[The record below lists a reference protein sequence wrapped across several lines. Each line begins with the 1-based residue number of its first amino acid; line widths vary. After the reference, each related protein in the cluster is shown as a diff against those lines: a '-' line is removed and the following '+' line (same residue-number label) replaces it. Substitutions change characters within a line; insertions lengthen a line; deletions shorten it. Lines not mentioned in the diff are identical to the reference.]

1 MAETF
6 KLIEGNS
13 LRVNEG
19 GFEFLVHLDWY
30 RSLPLSCI
38 VSIKVK
44 VDGVEIDP
52 QLISFGVNDHEYPL
66 ADLEN
71 HYEEFW
77 FIQDGARVI
86 VSRPGLVSTGE
97 THEVWVETSVFAPYI
112 PIGPDKFLTVT
123 SNFSSVQ
130 VAA

>member
-1 MAETF
+1 MADTF

-44 VDGVEIDP
+44 VDRVEIDP

-86 VSRPGLVSTGE
+86 VSHPGMISTGE

-112 PIGPDKFLTVT
+112 PIGPGKFLTVT

>member
-1 MAETF
+1 MADTF
-6 KLIEGNS
+6 KLIEKDS
-13 LRVNEG
+13 LRANDG
-19 GFEFLVHLDWY
+19 GFEFLVHLNWY
-30 RSLPLSCI
+30 RSLPLSC
-38 VSIKVK
+38 VVGLRVK

-52 QLISFGVNDHEYPL
+52 QVISFGINGHAYPL

-71 HYEEFW
+71 HFDEFW

-86 VSRPGLVSTGE
+86 VAQPGLVAVGE

-112 PIGPDKFLTVT
+112 PIGPGKFLTVT
-123 SNFSSVQ
+123 SNLSSTQ